1 MNVPKLRFK
10 EFDGEW
16 EEKKLEEISEK
27 LTRKNKEL
35 KVTNVISNS
44 ASQGLVSQRAYF
56 EKDIANKDNIDG
68 YYIISKGDFVYNPR
82 ISKEA
87 PYGPISIY
95 HDNEDGIVSPLYTC
109 FRILKESAF
118 PIYLYYFFKST
129 SWHKY
134 IYKNGDSGARHD
146 RVSIKDATFFK
157 LPVKLSTLEEQKKIG
172 TFFEVMDKKIQLQQ
186 QKIDLLQEQKKGFL
200 QKMFPKAG
208 EKQPQVRFA
217 GFTDDWG
224 QRNIKEISKV
234 FIGLVTSMTENYR
247 DEGTL
252 LIRNSDIKPG
262 RLEFADNPIHLDEK
276 FAEKN
281 ATRRLQIG
289 DVVTVHTGDIGTS
302 AVIGER
308 ENGAIGFATINTRPD
323 TSVLDSAYLNNYFNT
338 TYHKNWAIK
347 MSTGDG
353 RSNYNLYDFNRLMIP
368 LPRLEEQ
375 KKIGAFI
382 NKLDDTIALHQQKLD
397 FYKEQ
402 KKGFMQQMFI

>member
-16 EEKKLEEISEK
+16 EHHKFSEIVNRVSK
-27 LTRKNKEL
+27 S
-35 KVTNVISNS
+35 SNS
-44 ASQGLVSQRAYF
+44 NILPKVEFEDIVAGEGRLKKNVANKFDDRKGTLFQPNNILYGKLRPYLKNWLFPKFQGVALGDFWVFEAVNSAPAFLYTLIQSENYQRA
-56 EKDIANKDNIDG
+56 ANDTAGTKMPRSDWKKVSTTKFAIPMNI
-68 YYIISKGDFVYNPR
+68 
-82 ISKEA
+82 KEQ
-87 PYGPISIY
+87 
-95 HDNEDGIVSPLYTC
+95 E
-109 FRILKESAF
+109 
-118 PIYLYYFFKST
+118 
-129 SWHKY
+129 
-134 IYKNGDSGARHD
+134 
-146 RVSIKDATFFK
+146 
-157 LPVKLSTLEEQKKIG
+157 KIG
-172 TFFEVMDKKIQLQQ
+172 NFFEILDKKIQLQQ

-200 QKMFPKAG
+200 QKMFPKVGAVMP
-208 EKQPQVRFA
+208 EIRFT

>member
-1 MNVPKLRFK
+1 MNLPKLRFK
-10 EFDGEW
+10 SFNDTW
-16 EEKKLEEISEK
+16 KTYKFYDCVSIPAKL
-27 LTRKNKEL
+27 
-35 KVTNVISNS
+35 V
-44 ASQGLVSQRAYF
+44 
-56 EKDIANKDNIDG
+56 DPNKDEFQDLPHIGTANIEKFTGRLIDIKLVKDENLISG
-68 YYIISKGDFVYNPR
+68 KFLFDSNDIIYGKINPQLC
-82 ISKEA
+82 K
-87 PYGPISIY
+87 
-95 HDNEDGIVSPLYTC
+95 V
-109 FRILKESAF
+109 AF
-118 PIYLYYFFKST
+118 P
-129 SWHKY
+129 KY
-134 IYKNGDSGARHD
+134 TGLCSADAYPIK
-146 RVSIKDATFFK
+146 SIKDKIIPSFLYQVLFHKRFYKFSTSVSMRTGMPKINRDELGQFK
-157 LPVKLSTLEEQKKIG
+157 FIIPTIKEQIKIAA
-172 TFFEVMDKKIQLQQ
+172 FFEEIDKKIELQQ
-186 QKIDLLQEQKKGFL
+186 EKIDLLHEQKRGFL
-200 QKMFPKAG
+200 QKMFPKVG
-208 EKQPQVRFA
+208 ETMPEIRFT

>member
-16 EEKKLEEISEK
+16 EAKKLEEISEK

-118 PIYLYYFFKST
+118 PIYIYYFFKST

-200 QKMFPKAG
+200 QKLLPEINELIPK
-208 EKQPQVRFA
+208 KRFE
-217 GFTDDWG
+217 GFKDSWSICK
-224 QRNIKEISKV
+224 IKEICKISTGKGNTQDKVEGGIYPFYVRSATIERSNDFLYDQEAVLTIGDGVGTGKV
-234 FIGLVTSMTENYR
+234 FHYVNGKYNLHQRVYRMYNFENTVLAKYFYYYFSENFYRRVMAMTAKTSVDSVRMDMIAEM
-247 DEGTL
+247 
-252 LIRNSDIKPG
+252 DIKYPS
-262 RLEFADNPIHLDEK
+262 LL
-276 FAEKN
+276 
-281 ATRRLQIG
+281 
-289 DVVTVHTGDIGTS
+289 
-302 AVIGER
+302 
-308 ENGAIGFATINTRPD
+308 
-323 TSVLDSAYLNNYFNT
+323 
-338 TYHKNWAIK
+338 
-347 MSTGDG
+347 
-353 RSNYNLYDFNRLMIP
+353 
-368 LPRLEEQ
+368 EQ
-375 KKIGAFI
+375 KRIIEFF
-382 NKLDDTIALHQQKLD
+382 NKLDNNIKLHEKKLEILQQQK
-397 FYKEQ
+397 Q
-402 KKGFMQQMFI
+402 GFMQQMFI